1 MAFELVCEGAEV
13 NKAAGFGVWSR
24 ERSAQERE
32 LRLCK
37 GPGSIGR
44 NWEKACVLEL
54 RAWRD
59 EWQERRLGRGHPLDQ
74 TLVFILRA
82 VGNL

>member
-13 NKAAGFGVWSR
+13 NKAGGFAVRSR
-24 ERSAQERE
+24 ERSVQERE

-44 NWEKACVLEL
+44 NWEKAYVLEL
-54 RAWRD
+54 RVEGRVAGD
-59 EWQERRLGRGHPLDQ
+59 EAGVIHPLNQ